1 MKKLVSSIIIFIA
14 IITHSLSA
22 LSEPYLAVKT
32 GMKCS
37 GCHVNPIGGGKRNT
51 FGSIY
56 GQTGLTQ
63 KSATT
68 MNTPIVDLGD
78 LNKSIS
84 LGGDLRSALQ
94 YTNSDSGDELTFNTQ
109 SGQLYIEVAPA
120 NSAVTFYLDEQIAP
134 SGALSRESFMLL
146 KNQSKDL
153 YLKVGKIM
161 TPFGHRIEDDTA
173 FIRQATGI
181 NFDNSDNGVEVGY
194 DTKNT
199 FTTLTVTNGTGA
211 ATDSDRNKQIIARSE
226 YYQSNW
232 RVGSSMFFNSSDEGN
247 KTMTSLFGG
256 ARYQSFVLLVEVDHI
271 NDRSVANVGEQQTAL
286 IELNYG
292 FNQGNNFKYTYEFF
306 DPDMS
311 VDENQRTRNSVVW
324 EHTPK
329 PYLQFRSG
337 IRFAEGVPQAASQNT
352 TEGFLQVHAYF

>member
-1 MKKLVSSIIIFIA
+1 MKKLKSSIIIFIA
-14 IITHSLSA
+14 INTHSLSA

-37 GCHVNPIGGGKRNT
+37 GCHVNPIGAGKRNT

-63 KSATT
+63 KPATT

-84 LGGDLRSALQ
+84 LGGDLRSVLQ

-109 SGQLYIEVAPA
+109 SGQLYVEVAPA

-146 KNQSKDL
+146 KNQSEDL

-173 FIRQATGI
+173 F
-181 NFDNSDNGVEVGY
+181 
-194 DTKNT
+194 
-199 FTTLTVTNGTGA
+199 TTVTVTNGTGA

-247 KTMTSLFGG
+247 KTMTSLFWGG
-256 ARYQSFVLLVEVDHI
+256 LGI
-271 NDRSVANVGEQQTAL
+271 NPL
-286 IELNYG
+286 FY
-292 FNQGNNFKYTYEFF
+292 
-306 DPDMS
+306 
-311 VDENQRTRNSVVW
+311 
-324 EHTPK
+324 
-329 PYLQFRSG
+329 
-337 IRFAEGVPQAASQNT
+337 
-352 TEGFLQVHAYF
+352 